1 MESSALL
8 PAQVSGSTSWGRF
21 FCCGLVYFFLI
32 LPRGRHVRGKTAPIY
47 NATVVLVKRLWLAG
61 GSLLVACF
69 FAGRFTSPSVR
80 SFEQGTWVI
89 LTSSRD
95 LFQPQDAVEVTNL
108 LFVPFKGLSAGLV
121 TGVFTS
127 LFKMK
132 AVVFFS
138 SRVSQGSLY
147 FAGLRHVVLH
157 AAVAL
162 QHARLSH
169 QPSPCLSK

>member
-1 MESSALL
+1 M
-8 PAQVSGSTSWGRF
+8 
-21 FCCGLVYFFLI
+21 
-32 LPRGRHVRGKTAPIY
+32 
-47 NATVVLVKRLWLAG
+47 VVLVKRLWLDG

-69 FAGRFTSPSVR
+69 FAGCLTSPSVR
-80 SFEQGTWVI
+80 SFEQATCVM

-95 LFQPQDAVEVTNL
+95 LFQDAVEVRNL
-108 LFVPFKGLSAGLV
+108 LFVPFKGLNVDLV
-121 TGVFTS
+121 MGVFT

-147 FAGLRHVVLH
+147 FPGLRHVVLH